1 MVIGAISITE
11 DIRIWVTKEG
21 KVRLST
27 TEEKNIIVS
36 FKEEKIRLSPKEK
49 KLRVKEK
56 VVVMEKERVI
66 NSPDENKI

>member
-36 FKEEKIRLSPKEK
+36 FKEEIIWLSPKKK

-56 VVVMEKERVI
+56 VVVMEKEKLI